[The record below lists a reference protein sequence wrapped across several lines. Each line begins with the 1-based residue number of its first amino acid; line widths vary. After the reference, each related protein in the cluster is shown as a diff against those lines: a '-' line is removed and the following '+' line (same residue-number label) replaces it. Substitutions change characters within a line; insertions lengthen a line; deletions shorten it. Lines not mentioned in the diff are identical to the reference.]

1 MSNPKK
7 MMKVMKKFI
16 LSLGLIAMTLGLT
29 NCAQHE
35 DDFSAVEPQSDFALY
50 ATVTRTANDGLNTVW
65 SDGDALTVFHAE
77 ANADTYV
84 YDAEFTLNDTKTGR
98 FLGSVNGELTAASY
112 DWFAIYPHSK
122 YNSSQT
128 PASTAYTPVGSK
140 KGGLQTQSG
149 NNSTAHI
156 AGENYPLVG
165 VAKGVE
171 TTTSPSMEMVNVS
184 SLLEIEVINSLDE
197 PIAISQIEFTAP
209 EKIVGTFHINFAD
222 IDEIITTSSG
232 DDYTDFTATL
242 AVEDG
247 EAIAVGES
255 AKFYLAVAPFTAAT
269 GKELTIKVAATS
281 ETGSGIHE
289 KSITLAEDVT
299 FSAGKIK
306 AVTVDYSTAIKSVE
320 DIVWVENAY
329 NLVPSEAVL
338 SVGDKVVFVA
348 AEYNKAMGK
357 QNSNNRASIDITKN
371 EDNTVDFNTDVTV
384 FTVAEGN
391 IAGTFAFQNGDNYIY
406 AASSGSNHLKEES
419 TLSDNS
425 SWDVSIVNGVA
436 TVKAQG
442 ENTRNWLRYNN
453 STQYGNLF
461 SCYSSGQADICIYKL
476 VGEYTPKAPAIVMSI
491 SDTTIAY
498 DATEGSVDVAATNAE
513 GWNITATANA
523 DWISNLTYA
532 DGKITFTLTVNDGE
546 EVREAEVTVTATCEG
561 YEDVTVT
568 FTISQGV
575 EPSGDVVKGAQYSY
589 TFEAKQFSANGS
601 VELGNLTW
609 TLAGTPGGYWGYDA
623 TKGQQFGSG
632 GNPYTTMTLS
642 TSDYTDGVEQIVIN
656 TSGASSIAATCI
668 VTIGATQI
676 GEEISLTKTATSYTL
691 TSDTLLSGD
700 IVISYTQTSSKAI
713 YIKSITIN

>member
-50 ATVTRTANDGLNTVW
+50 ATVTRTANEGRNTVW

-77 ANADTYV
+77 ADSDAYV
-84 YDAEFTLNDTKTGR
+84 YDAEFTLNDTETGR

-112 DWFAIYPHSK
+112 DWFAIYPHSE
-122 YNSSQT
+122 YNSSKT
-128 PASTAYTPVGSK
+128 PAFTAYTPVGSK

-184 SLLEIEVINSLDE
+184 SLLEIEVTNSLDE

-209 EKIVGTFHINFAD
+209 ERIVGTFNINFANV
-222 IDEIITTSSG
+222 DEIITTSSG
-232 DDYTDFTATL
+232 DNYTDFTATL
-242 AVEDG
+242 AVEGG

-306 AVTVDYSTAIKSVE
+306 TVNVNYSTAIKSVE

-371 EDNTVDFNTDVTV
+371 ENNTVDFNTDVTV

-391 IAGTFAFQNGDNYIY
+391 DGTFAFQNGDNYIY
-406 AASSGSNHLKEES
+406 AASSESNHLKEES
-419 TLSDNS
+419 TLSNNS
-425 SWDVSIVNGVA
+425 SWNVSIVNGVA

-442 ENTRNWLRYNN
+442 ANSRNWLRYNN
-453 STQYGNLF
+453 GNNIF

-491 SDTTIAY
+491 PDTTIAY

-523 DWISNLTYA
+523 DWISKLTYA
-532 DGKITFTLTVNDGE
+532 DGKITFTSEVNNGE
-546 EVREAEVTVTATCEG
+546 KVREAEVTVTATCEG
-561 YEDVTVT
+561 YDDVTVT

-575 EPSGDVVKGAQYSY
+575 EPSGDVVKGAKYSY

-609 TLAGTPGGYWGYDA
+609 TLAGTGEYWGYDA